1 MSECHTAF
9 LFQNEITVRTNRF
22 FVNKLVRL
30 LALFSRIMPPNFS
43 SLLTP
48 EENMHLA
55 MDITEDS

>member
-9 LFQNEITVRTNRF
+9 LFKNEITVRVNWF
-22 FVNKLVRL
+22 FVNKLVRFI
-30 LALFSRIMPPNFS
+30 ALFSRIMPPNLG

-48 EENMHLA
+48 EENTHVA